1 MHFENTLVVFKLN
14 MADLWSKT
22 ESILQR
28 GVAELCFHDGGCSL
42 FILSLMAATQTRDLA
57 LSKRH
62 TLTFMFILKLNYIN
76 TAIEFSLFKPKIQ
89 HMDELQRYHNQRE
102 ITMTK
107 INEFSRL
114 VNTHFASF

>member
-1 MHFENTLVVFKLN
+1 MSALKHFENTLVVFKLN

-28 GVAELCFHDGGCSL
+28 GVAELRFHDGGCSL

-62 TLTFMFILKLNYIN
+62 TLTCMFILKQNY
-76 TAIEFSLFKPKIQ
+76 IEFSLFKQKNK
-89 HMDELQRYHNQRE
+89 MQRYYNQRE
-102 ITMTK
+102 ITMSK

-114 VNTHFASF
+114 VYFASF